1 MQVEAKADKPAMV
14 KNVKVKIVGNKASV
28 KYKKDTAAVTDL
40 LRSDRRQIQIAE
52 WTWQLPC
59 L

>member
-28 KYKKDTAAVTDL
+28 KYCGLTPQKVCMEQIIKKI
-40 LRSDRRQIQIAE
+40 LRIY
-52 WTWQLPC
+52 
-59 L
+59 

>member
-28 KYKKDTAAVTDL
+28 KYKKDTADILESLWNKV
-40 LRSDRRQIQIAE
+40 
-52 WTWQLPC
+52 C
-59 L
+59 K